1 MTYSHIVY
9 NQLMTLK
16 HIGGI
21 ILKQC
26 KENERMIEL
35 GKQKGLTQKQL
46 SKELQ
51 LGQSMISSVERGK
64 KDLEEIIKLN

>member
-1 MTYSHIVY
+1 M
-9 NQLMTLK
+9 
-16 HIGGI
+16 
-21 ILKQC
+21 KQC